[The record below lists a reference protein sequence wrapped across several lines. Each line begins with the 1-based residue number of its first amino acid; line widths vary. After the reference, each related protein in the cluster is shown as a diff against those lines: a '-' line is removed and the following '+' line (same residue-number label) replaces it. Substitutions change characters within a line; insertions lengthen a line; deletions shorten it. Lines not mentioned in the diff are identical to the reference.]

1 MIQQINLYRNDE
13 VGGNP
18 LLNPYLL
25 ALLTGCG
32 ALIVASAVIW
42 QSRANQLDHQQQ
54 LQQQLQKATAEI
66 LLLQAQSPNPQAGLL
81 LNQELQQSES
91 IYQSL
96 SQVVELLSD
105 NRSDRSRGFSHYLGA
120 LAEQS
125 DGKVWLTRIEISA
138 TNDSIDLYGGSFR
151 PEHIPALLQRLQQ
164 TEAFKSRRFAR
175 LDIRQS
181 TETPEQVVF
190 NIGSTLKK
198 EDKREQ

>member
-1 MIQQINLYRNDE
+1 MIQQINLYRNDDA
-13 VGGNP
+13 GDNP
-18 LLNPYLL
+18 LLNPYLQGLL
-25 ALLTGCG
+25 AGCG
-32 ALIVASAVIW
+32 ALIIATAVIW
-42 QSRANQLDHQQQ
+42 QSRANQLDRQQQ

-66 LLLQAQSPNPQAGLL
+66 LLLQAQSPNPQADLL

-105 NRSDRSRGFSHYLGA
+105 NSSDRSRGFSHYLAA

-125 DGKVWLTRIEISA
+125 DGNAWLTRVEISA
-138 TNDSIDLYGGSFR
+138 ANASIELFGGSFK
-151 PEHIPALLQRLQQ
+151 PEQIPAWLQRLQQ
-164 TEAFKSRRFAR
+164 TEAFKSRHFAR

-181 TETPEQVVF
+181 TENPEQIVF
-190 NIGSTLKK
+190 NIGSALKK